1 VRPAPTPRRRYA
13 VVLAAITLLVLVLI
27 VLNVVGVELWPHFV
41 SEPAV
46 PSVRAR
52 SLQEIVHLA
61 PTAASSQPSFL
72 TRGPDGTLAVS
83 DRLQRRILR
92 FDLDGKQLSEW
103 GPALS
108 SNVDL
113 TEPAG
118 IAAGS
123 SAWFVLDRA
132 QPQIVRLD
140 GSGAVQTVIDLRPFN
155 TYGPNGLA
163 VDAAGSLYVADTGG
177 SRVLVFGPDG
187 HLARTLGAPG
197 SEFGQLKQPMS
208 LAIAPDG
215 RLFVADWEN
224 ARIDS
229 WGPNL
234 QPAEAIATGFR
245 PLGVDVDDQGR
256 IYTVDPD
263 AQSVD
268 IFAAGGQRLARLN
281 ISLADHQLDFPSQLA
296 VTSDGS
302 LLFVLGHD
310 GLLKIALGTV
320 APAPSQPLGS
330 GGLLG
335 QLPGFAVGIILG
347 MLLAVALPRWR
358 GAMFPGVGAR
368 FRAPAALLAGAGS
381 AKLEYAALGALLL
394 GMLLTR
400 LVRLG
405 TLPDTLN
412 PDEADNIQG
421 ALRILNGSPPDNGFF
436 GFDWYGEPAFNAYV
450 FALFMKVFGTSQFAA
465 RLPTALVSV
474 VVLGLFFALLR
485 RQVSA
490 PSALI
495 ATLLMGSQLWY
506 VHLSRMA
513 WNNLHVTLFTL
524 GAVWSLLKA
533 MDNLAAN
540 RLRRALLWT
549 AVCGVWGALS
559 LYGYTSGRLVLPSLF
574 AVLPLA
580 LIRDSKNRK
589 LILLG
594 FATIGGVA
602 ALLFLPQAVYTL
614 AHWEGF
620 ARRMADVSI
629 LNKPEFQQAP
639 LTALGNQVIA
649 NLLGFWVGAFNN
661 MPSHFPPGEPL
672 LDRLTGLLVLA
683 GMILSL
689 TLRRFRT
696 RLETWLWWSVFVVGW
711 FFSEVITE
719 RTPDGARGIGWM
731 PALFFFAAIS
741 VELAIRSK
749 LYARLATGSRGDVR
763 SALYQPAAVVVASVV
778 ALMVA
783 ATDISHYVYWSNL
796 PETRRM
802 RDPFITEAE
811 FPSWSAAV
819 IEQAKLHQAGFNVGE
834 WRAAHPLDAGA

>member
-1 VRPAPTPRRRYA
+1 

-268 IFAAGGQRLARLN
+268 VFAAGGQRLARLN

-368 FRAPAALLAGAGS
+368 FRVCSVGRPVARDAPHTAG
-381 AKLEYAALGALLL
+381 
-394 GMLLTR
+394 
-400 LVRLG
+400 
-405 TLPDTLN
+405 
-412 PDEADNIQG
+412 EA
-421 ALRILNGSPPDNGFF
+421 RH
-436 GFDWYGEPAFNAYV
+436 
-450 FALFMKVFGTSQFAA
+450 AA
-465 RLPTALVSV
+465 RHA
-474 VVLGLFFALLR
+474 
-485 RQVSA
+485 
-490 PSALI
+490 
-495 ATLLMGSQLWY
+495 
-506 VHLSRMA
+506 
-513 WNNLHVTLFTL
+513 
-524 GAVWSLLKA
+524 
-533 MDNLAAN
+533 
-540 RLRRALLWT
+540 
-549 AVCGVWGALS
+549 
-559 LYGYTSGRLVLPSLF
+559 
-574 AVLPLA
+574 
-580 LIRDSKNRK
+580 
-589 LILLG
+589 
-594 FATIGGVA
+594 
-602 ALLFLPQAVYTL
+602 
-614 AHWEGF
+614 
-620 ARRMADVSI
+620 
-629 LNKPEFQQAP
+629 
-639 LTALGNQVIA
+639 
-649 NLLGFWVGAFNN
+649 
-661 MPSHFPPGEPL
+661 
-672 LDRLTGLLVLA
+672 
-683 GMILSL
+683 
-689 TLRRFRT
+689 
-696 RLETWLWWSVFVVGW
+696 
-711 FFSEVITE
+711 
-719 RTPDGARGIGWM
+719 
-731 PALFFFAAIS
+731 
-741 VELAIRSK
+741 
-749 LYARLATGSRGDVR
+749 
-763 SALYQPAAVVVASVV
+763 QP
-778 ALMVA
+778 
-783 ATDISHYVYWSNL
+783 
-796 PETRRM
+796 
-802 RDPFITEAE
+802 
-811 FPSWSAAV
+811 
-819 IEQAKLHQAGFNVGE
+819 
-834 WRAAHPLDAGA
+834 